1 MVWLKSTTQKEW
13 VINGKIV
20 PRCVTKDNQ
29 YLSLSD
35 TEFNN
40 MLAVPV
46 FNSLVKANAVLVLH
60 QEPAEVRNSIQNL
73 STSNAELVAR
83 NTELVA
89 RNTELQ
95 ARVAELEKKAGNT
108 VDIEKVKEEAVASLK
123 EEAVKELQE
132 KQDALDVAT
141 AEIEKLKR
149 QLNKAKGKSEE

>member
-20 PRCVTKDNQ
+20 PRCVTKDNR

-46 FNSLVKANAVLVLH
+46 FNSLVKANAILVLY
-60 QEPAEVRNSIQNL
+60 QEPAEVRNNIQNL

-83 NTELVA
+83 NTEL
-89 RNTELQ
+89 Q
-95 ARVAELEKKAGNT
+95 ARVEELEKKAGNT

-123 EEAVKELQE
+123 EEAVKEHQE
-132 KQDALDVAT
+132 KQDALDAAT
-141 AEIEKLKR
+141 AEIEKLKK
-149 QLNKAKGKSEE
+149 QLNKATSKSKE

>member
-20 PRCVTKDNQ
+20 PRCVTKDNR

-46 FNSLVKANAVLVLH
+46 FNSLVKANAILVLH
-60 QEPAEVRNSIQNL
+60 QEPAEVRNNIQNL

-83 NTELVA
+83 NTEL
-89 RNTELQ
+89 Q
-95 ARVAELEKKAGNT
+95 ARVKELEKKAGNT

-132 KQDALDVAT
+132 KQDALDAAT
-141 AEIEKLKR
+141 AEIEKLKK
-149 QLNKAKGKSEE
+149 QLNKAKSKSEE